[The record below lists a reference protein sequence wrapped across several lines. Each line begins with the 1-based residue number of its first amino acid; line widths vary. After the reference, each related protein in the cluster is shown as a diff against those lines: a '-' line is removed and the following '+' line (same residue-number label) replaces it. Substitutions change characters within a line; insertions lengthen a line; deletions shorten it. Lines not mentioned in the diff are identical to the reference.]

1 LLSTSDLEVIN
12 KIKVLVEGIIF
23 YSQYFLNI
31 QITIPNGMYL
41 SCRSWKKNFGFDGS
55 DTEPSSVDPLAI
67 SEGKKLDKGN
77 TRASSSLLKKRTCG
91 AVATI
96 SNCLK
101 KLREKDPVQAV
112 LAQKALV
119 AKSPP
124 TSIKEDLIISTSSAP
139 SSSAK
144 ETREIGS
151 TFNQAKFPKGTR
163 T

>member
-55 DTEPSSVDPLAI
+55 DTEPSSVDPLAK

-124 TSIKEDLIISTSSAP
+124 TSIKGDLIISTSSAP

-151 TFNQAKFPKGTR
+151 TFNQAKFPKGTQ